1 MFLYLP
7 HPDWIPCIL
16 ISKSD
21 WADPWAVYIQWHS
34 CLLSLECKFFGK
46 GTLEN
51 LRIEHSGMCCTL
63 SNRCFCSKLKTL
75 LPLWQ
80 VEGNFWDK
88 DKHSVSLLSVTDR
101 EVSPLSWHHRLQGL
115 SNSPQD
121 LLGEQLTT
129 HICKLFRNRSRT
141 KNHVGS
147 LGTTKSQEPSFSIIK
162 GCKLQFSEILI
173 FI

>member
-1 MFLYLP
+1 MKRKKEKGRIQHFILLPYLP
-7 HPDWIPCIL
+7 HPEWIPFIL

-21 WADPWAVYIQWHS
+21 WADPWTVYILWHS
-34 CLLSLECKFFGK
+34 CPPSLKFKFFGK
-46 GTLEN
+46 ETLEN

-63 SNRCFCSKLKTL
+63 SKRRFCCKLKTL

-88 DKHSVSLLSVTDR
+88 DKHSVSLVSVPDR

-115 SNSPQD
+115 SNFHQD

-129 HICKLFRNRSRT
+129 RIFAHYSGIGAEQRIVFEAWAQLRVRNLLF
-141 KNHVGS
+141 
-147 LGTTKSQEPSFSIIK
+147 Q
-162 GCKLQFSEILI
+162 
-173 FI
+173 